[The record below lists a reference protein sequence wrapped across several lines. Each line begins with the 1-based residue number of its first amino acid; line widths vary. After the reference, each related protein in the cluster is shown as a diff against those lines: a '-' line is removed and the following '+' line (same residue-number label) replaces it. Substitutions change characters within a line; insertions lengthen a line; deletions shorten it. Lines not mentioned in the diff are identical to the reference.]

1 MKYYLHISILLPGDL
16 KMKNILFEIK
26 SVTANTASDKY
37 ESFYLLSY
45 QVAKTKKKSPL
56 LRTEVFFYLQVQT
69 NKARKIWHRIRQ
81 LIFYCQVTD
90 KFQELKYASNVTSL
104 DQILKNQLLPWGSVT
119 EQELSHV

>member
-1 MKYYLHISILLPGDL
+1 MKYYLHNSILLPGDL

-26 SVTANTASDKY
+26 SVTVNTESDKY

-90 KFQELKYASNVTSL
+90 KFKELKYASNVTSL

>member
-69 NKARKIWHRIRQ
+69 NKARKI
-81 LIFYCQVTD
+81 
-90 KFQELKYASNVTSL
+90 
-104 DQILKNQLLPWGSVT
+104 
-119 EQELSHV
+119 